1 MGSEMCIRD
10 RYFVY
15 EHLYFLE
22 HFSKALSTLFRNRTT
37 EHNGREAVSGDRANL
52 RDDAQA
58 SVDVGANT
66 GDGVDPLDPNWV
78 NCDIDFGNEE
88 EYLKLKRKLSVQKDV
103 ALIVQR
109 RKKAEAFLVMAEA
122 EREIIR

>member
-1 MGSEMCIRD
+1 MS
-10 RYFVY
+10 
-15 EHLYFLE
+15 LYF
-22 HFSKALSTLFRNRTT
+22 RTRT
-37 EHNGREAVSGDRANL
+37 EHNQNETVSGDRANL

-58 SVDVGANT
+58 SVDVGVNA

-109 RKKAEAFLVMAEA
+109 RKKSEAFLVMAEA